1 MVPRARRR
9 KMQPNLP
16 MPYYEGATHHRVDG
30 VDVYVD
36 SPMRDLTQR
45 TESVG
50 RALDMFLNGVAF
62 AALKHGYASRAQ
74 HARARREIAEF
85 EADVRGLRAG
95 AQGPD
100 VRALE
105 RRVAGARRL
114 FDLFAVPATNP
125 PAAVVRARKA
135 GKALDRL
142 LRGPAHTRL
151 AAGQSFADDDGAGGD
166 YEYVK
171 AVLEGVRRE
180 IEAAQI
186 DRRDPVF
193 LAVRDRYNQVLRE
206 SQSFFPRWLTDEDAA
221 RAGPPSPEPAPRQT
235 ALPRPDVPAGAR
247 PRAAPPRPA
256 FPPAPRP
263 APPPPGLSAGRA
275 AGAAAARVA
284 PRRVDGQR
292 PAGRLDGGADAA
304 RRHPPLTGRV
314 ARRAR
319 RAPPRAPR
327 ARRRRVGRGLARAG
341 RAGARALRG
350 APGSPWKVKSVPFPT
365 ARQMST
371 NPYHAIAHD
380 TPARLASEWAAW
392 VVATPRGSVGLFQH
406 AHMEAELEEFAHR

>member
-1 MVPRARRR
+1 
-9 KMQPNLP
+9 MQPNLP

-36 SPMRDLTQR
+36 SPMRDLAQR

-85 EADVRGLRAG
+85 EADVRGLLAG

-142 LRGPAHTRL
+142 VRGPAYTRL

-247 PRAAPPRPA
+247 PWAALPRPDFPLDARPALPRPA
-256 FPPAPRP
+256 SPRVESMDSGRL
-263 APPPPGLSAGRA
+263 ADWMAALTLPGDIPLSPDEWHAARA
-275 AGAAAARVA
+275 ARPRARLAPGAAESDEAWLAQAARV
-284 PRRVDGQR
+284 
-292 PAGRLDGGADAA
+292 
-304 RRHPPLTGRV
+304 
-314 ARRAR
+314 RAR
-319 RAPPRAPR
+319 FE
-327 ARRRRVGRGLARAG
+327 ARPDRRG
-341 RAGARALRG
+341 
-350 APGSPWKVKSVPFPT
+350 K
-365 ARQMST
+365 
-371 NPYHAIAHD
+371 
-380 TPARLASEWAAW
+380 
-392 VVATPRGSVGLFQH
+392 
-406 AHMEAELEEFAHR
+406 

>member
-36 SPMRDLTQR
+36 SPMRDLAQR

-85 EADVRGLRAG
+85 EADVRGLLAG
-95 AQGPD
+95 VQGPD

-105 RRVAGARRL
+105 RRV
-114 FDLFAVPATNP
+114 
-125 PAAVVRARKA
+125 
-135 GKALDRL
+135 
-142 LRGPAHTRL
+142 

-221 RAGPPSPEPAPRQT
+221 RAGLPSPEPALPRPDFPLDARP
-235 ALPRPDVPAGAR
+235 ALPRPASPRVESMDSGRLADWMAALTLPGDIPLSPDEWHAARAAR
-247 PRAAPPRPA
+247 PRARLAP
-256 FPPAPRP
+256 
-263 APPPPGLSAGRA
+263 
-275 AGAAAARVA
+275 GAAESDEAWLAQAARV
-284 PRRVDGQR
+284 
-292 PAGRLDGGADAA
+292 
-304 RRHPPLTGRV
+304 
-314 ARRAR
+314 RAR
-319 RAPPRAPR
+319 FE
-327 ARRRRVGRGLARAG
+327 ARPDRRG
-341 RAGARALRG
+341 
-350 APGSPWKVKSVPFPT
+350 K
-365 ARQMST
+365 
-371 NPYHAIAHD
+371 
-380 TPARLASEWAAW
+380 
-392 VVATPRGSVGLFQH
+392 
-406 AHMEAELEEFAHR
+406 

>member
-85 EADVRGLRAG
+85 EADVRGL
-95 AQGPD
+95 
-100 VRALE
+100 L
-105 RRVAGARRL
+105 AGARGAARPL
-114 FDLFAVPATNP
+114 ARPARP
-125 PAAVVRARKA
+125 PAYPRR
-135 GKALDRL
+135 
-142 LRGPAHTRL
+142 
-151 AAGQSFADDDGAGGD
+151 AAGQTSADDGGAGGD

-247 PRAAPPRPA
+247 PWAALPRPDFPLGARPALARPATPPSAPLGRGPPGPRAGGVVPPRAPPGRPSR
-256 FPPAPRP
+256 RP
-263 APPPPGLSAGRA
+263 
-275 AGAAAARVA
+275 
-284 PRRVDGQR
+284 
-292 PAGRLDGGADAA
+292 PAGRTRLG
-304 RRHPPLTGRV
+304 

-319 RAPPRAPR
+319 GCWRASRR
-327 ARRRRVGRGLARAG
+327 ARIAVE
-341 RAGARALRG
+341 
-350 APGSPWKVKSVPFPT
+350 SKISSV
-365 ARQMST
+365 S
-371 NPYHAIAHD
+371 N
-380 TPARLASEWAAW
+380 S
-392 VVATPRGSVGLFQH
+392 
-406 AHMEAELEEFAHR
+406 